1 MTKAKKDEAL
11 SLYFSRGL
19 EMEEIAL
26 ALGEPLHAVIEALS
40 DPKLLR
46 PYAQRSQAAKLR
58 AQICV
63 NERAEEAARKQAE
76 LIALGVEAKE
86 HAVSQRAAKDILD
99 RAGVCTGAETSREI
113 RVVFE
118 GMPKLGMPRGK
129 GGETP

>member
-1 MTKAKKDEAL
+1 MTKAKKEEAL
-11 SLYFSRGL
+11 TLYFGRGL

-26 ALGEPLHAVIEALS
+26 ALHEPLGAVIAALS
-40 DPKLLR
+40 DPKLLE
-46 PYAQRSQAAKLR
+46 PYAQRSAAAKLR

-76 LIALGVEAKE
+76 LITLGVEAKE

-99 RAGVCTGAETSREI
+99 RAGVCTGVQDSREI

-118 GMPKLGMPRGK
+118 GMPRLGMPGGK
-129 GGETP
+129 GGRAR